1 MARRIVKA
9 ARGLRR
15 VSEGGRLSQGE
26 APGAPA
32 GRRGRPGDVEHAR
45 RLPSVRRGCQGTF
58 HRLPAARIC
67 RRAAR
72 GPHDRRRRAAPGH
85 PGLQPRLAAQARRGG
100 SLSRRRHGN
109 AGPRRDRAAGR
120 GRGRTRLSRDPAA
133 ALSVGRF
140 RRPGRRRPAL
150 HAPGAARAGARSLGR
165 LQAQGAGLRVQP
177 PADPRHAHCLAG
189 HAAGGR
195 DEHRPVRQ
203 PCRAGRRRGR
213 ADRRLPAAECAG
225 RSPPTTPAPIA
236 STGGASAT
244 ISCSTSRKAERLSP
258 TARRDAST
266 FAAAS
271 RSAHLA
277 AGR

>member
-1 MARRIVKA
+1 MPAHGSRPARSTTTCRGGPSWSA
-9 ARGLRR
+9 ASIGRPSEPRWKPFSPTPRRCWRAKGIGLQVVGEAEPAYLETLRR
-15 VSEGGRLSQGE
+15 RF
-26 APGAPA
+26 P
-32 GRRGRPGDVEHAR
+32 
-45 RLPSVRRGCQGTF
+45 
-58 HRLPAARIC
+58 
-67 RRAAR
+67 
-72 GPHDRRRRAAPGH
+72 
-85 PGLQPRLAAQARRGG
+85 
-100 SLSRRRHGN
+100 
-109 AGPRRDRAAGR
+109 
-120 GRGRTRLSRDPAA
+120 
-133 ALSVGRF
+133 VGRF

-150 HAPGAARAGARSLGR
+150 HAPGAARAGAGPSGR

-195 DEHRPVRQ
+195 EEHRPVRQ

-213 ADRRLPAAECAG
+213 ADRRFPAAECAG

-236 STGGASAT
+236 STGGGSAT
-244 ISCSTSRKAERLSP
+244 ISCSTLAKAERLSP

>member
-15 VSEGGRLSQGE
+15 VVEGDRLSQGE

-45 RLPSVRRGCQGTF
+45 RLPPVCRGRQGTF

-67 RRAAR
+67 RRTAR

-85 PGLQPRLAAQARRGG
+85 PGQQPRLAAQAGRGG
-100 SLSRRRHGN
+100 SLSRRRHGD
-109 AGPRRDRAAGR
+109 AGPRRHRAAGR
-120 GRGRTRLSRDPAA
+120 GRGRARLSRDPAA

-140 RRPGRRRPAL
+140 RRPGRRCPAL
-150 HAPGAARAGARSLGR
+150 HAPGAARAGAGPSGR
-165 LQAQGAGLRVQP
+165 LQAQGAGLRLQP

-195 DEHRPVRQ
+195 EEHRPVRQ
-203 PCRAGRRRGR
+203 PCGPGRRRGR
-213 ADRRLPAAECAG
+213 ADRRFPAAECLAG
-225 RSPPTTPAPIA
+225 AAYDACADRFDWRRIGHHLVQHLA
-236 STGGASAT
+236 
-244 ISCSTSRKAERLSP
+244 KAERLSP